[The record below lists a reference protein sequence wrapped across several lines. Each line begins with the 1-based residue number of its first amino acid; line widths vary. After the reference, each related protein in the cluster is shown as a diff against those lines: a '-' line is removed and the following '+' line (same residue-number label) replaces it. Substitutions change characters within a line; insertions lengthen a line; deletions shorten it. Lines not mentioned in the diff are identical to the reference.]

1 MNRRQFVMQR
11 AAFTGIPY
19 SMLCDIE
26 DSLNEGQ
33 EWHSALIAIADKHS
47 EIARQVS
54 AAGRTV
60 TAGRHWRLAGAA
72 YHSAT
77 FAPDVRR
84 MLDLDAIN
92 ALRRNAVSMYRHALT
107 ADSACTQV
115 QLALTGSTVNAYLRL
130 PTGNTAGNVAGLVVL
145 LNGLDSLC
153 EVEMHAFSEGLLE
166 RGMATLAID
175 LPAQFSSPDRKPTV
189 AIEGIEPSF
198 MEWRERAGFGS
209 IKTGVFAVSF
219 GAYLAARMLSKTD
232 IFSAA
237 VLLSPPA
244 WIGPQE
250 RAHGY
255 LMRML
260 RWTFDCADGDD
271 DAVADQ
277 IRLTELAPPRA
288 ATRLYTMQQD
298 ILFGGEHRDAYVR
311 WGGSAVEEVL
321 CDAEHVGTSRFPEL
335 LPAAFDWLQERL
347 RS

>member
-26 DSLNEGQ
+26 NSLDAGQ
-33 EWHSALIAIADKHS
+33 EWHATLIAIADKHS

-60 TAGRHWRLAGAA
+60 TAGQHWRLAGAA

-77 FAPDVRR
+77 FAPDVQR
-84 MLDLDAIN
+84 MLDIDAIN
-92 ALRRNAVSMYRHALT
+92 ALRRNAVSMYRQAL
-107 ADSACTQV
+107 AAAPSSSLV
-115 QLALTGSTVNAYLRL
+115 QFALAGSTVNAYLHL
-130 PTGNTAGNVAGLVVL
+130 PAGDVAGLVVL

-153 EVEMHAFSEGLLE
+153 EVEMHAFSEGMLE

-175 LPAQFSSPDRKPTV
+175 LPAQFSSPHRKPTM
-189 AIEGIEPSF
+189 AIEDIEPSF
-198 MEWRERAGFGS
+198 TEWRTRAGFGNV
-209 IKTGVFAVSF
+209 KTGVFGVSF
-219 GAYLAARMLSKTD
+219 GAYLAARMLSQTEL
-232 IFSAA
+232 FSAG

-244 WIGPQE
+244 WIGERE

-260 RWTFDCADGDD
+260 RWTFDCADSADD

-277 IRLTELAPPRA
+277 IRLADLSSPRA

-298 ILFGGEHRDAYVR
+298 ALFGGEHRDAYLR
-311 WGGSAVEEVL
+311 WGGSVIEEVL